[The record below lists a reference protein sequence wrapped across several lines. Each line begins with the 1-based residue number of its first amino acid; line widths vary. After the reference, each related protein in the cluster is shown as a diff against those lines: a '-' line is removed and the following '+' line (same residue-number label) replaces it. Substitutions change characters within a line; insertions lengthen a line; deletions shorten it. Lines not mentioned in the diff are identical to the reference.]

1 MRGARAGVTKPA
13 MSSDTQNPDPDALEA
28 LAQDLMARALKAGA
42 DAAEAAIVE
51 SRSLELSVRDGKL
64 EDVERSESRD
74 AGIRVFAG
82 KRQAGV
88 TFSDLSTDGSQAAIE
103 RAVAMAKAAPEDPY
117 AGLADPDQLATD
129 YPALDLYEANNWTP
143 ETLEKLACGIE
154 TAARAV
160 PGVTMTESAFASTG
174 EGAVGAASSN
184 GFSGAW
190 RKSSCGYG
198 ISVIAA
204 RDGAMERDYAMTSA
218 RRIADLRDLAEVGTE
233 AGERTVARL
242 GPQRLKS
249 GPRPVIFD
257 RRVSTAFLSALCGAI
272 SGPAVARGVSFLR
285 DKMDKPVFANGITV
299 IDDPHRPWGF
309 GSQPFDGEGVATTKR
324 AIIEDGRLTA
334 WFLNCAAARQ
344 LGLEPN
350 GFASRSLGGPPGA
363 GPSNLHMEPGQTTR
377 ADMIAGID
385 EGLLVTEMF
394 GPSLNANTGSWS
406 VGVSGFRIAKG
417 VIDHP
422 VSEITVAG
430 DLNAIFARLQPADDL
445 LFRGSINAPSLFVD
459 GLSVGGS

>member
-1 MRGARAGVTKPA
+1 MRRAGAGVTKPA
-13 MSSDTQNPDPDALEA
+13 MSSDTQSPDPQALEA
-28 LAQDLMARALKAGA
+28 LANDLMTRALKAGA

-51 SRSLELSVRDGKL
+51 SRSLDLSVRDGNL
-64 EDVERSESRD
+64 EDIERSESRD
-74 AGIRVFAG
+74 AGIRVFSG

-88 TFSDLSTDGSQAAIE
+88 TFSDLSPDGSQAAIE
-103 RAVAMAKAAPEDPY
+103 RAVAMAKAAPEDPF
-117 AGLADPDQLATD
+117 AGLADPDLLAKD
-129 YPALDLYEANNWTP
+129 PPQLDLYEVIDWTP
-143 ETLEKLACGIE
+143 ETLERLACSIE
-154 TAARAV
+154 TAARGVA
-160 PGVTMTESAFASTG
+160 GVTMTESAFASTG

-198 ISVIAA
+198 VSVIAA
-204 RDGAMERDYAMTSA
+204 QNGAMERDYAMTSA
-218 RRIADLRDLAEVGTE
+218 RRVADLRDLTEVGVE

-249 GPRPVIFD
+249 GPRPVVFD

-285 DKMDKPVFANGITV
+285 GKMGEQVFGPGIT
-299 IDDPHRPWGF
+299 ITDDPHRAWGF
-309 GSQPFDGEGVATTKR
+309 GSQPFDGEGIATQKR

-334 WFLNCAAARQ
+334 WFLNCASARQ

-350 GFASRSLGGPPGA
+350 GYAGRSLGGPPGA
-363 GPSNLHMEPGQTTR
+363 GPSNLHLEPGPVSR
-377 ADMIAGID
+377 EDMIAGIE

-394 GPSLNANTGSWS
+394 GPSLNPNTGSWS
-406 VGVSGFRIAKG
+406 VGVSGFRIASGK
-417 VIDHP
+417 IDHP

-430 DLNAIFARLQPADDL
+430 DLNAIFARLVPADDL
-445 LFRGSINAPSLFVD
+445 LFRGSINAPSILVD
-459 GLSVGGS
+459 DLSVGGS